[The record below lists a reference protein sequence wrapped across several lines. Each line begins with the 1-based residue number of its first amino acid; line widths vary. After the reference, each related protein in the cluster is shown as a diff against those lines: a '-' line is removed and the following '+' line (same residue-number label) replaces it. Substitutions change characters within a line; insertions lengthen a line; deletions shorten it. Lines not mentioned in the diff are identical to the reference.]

1 MYGFIFMF
9 VRVNIIYSIDG
20 NRIRNIH
27 LTKYHNI
34 YRNFDNVKLKK
45 SFFLCCNQMNLANR
59 KMFILIYHLVV
70 VFAVR
75 SFLFLIPPFHHLAL
89 LTCAGTDVF
98 KFCSTLFNLK
108 TILCKIYTTWLLWT
122 CLPKPCLLLLVSK

>member
-34 YRNFDNVKLKK
+34 YRHFDNVKLKK
-45 SFFLCCNQMNLANR
+45 SFILCCNQMNLANR
-59 KMFILIYHLVV
+59 KSFILIYHL
-70 VFAVR
+70 ALAR
-75 SFLFLIPPFHHLAL
+75 SLFPLPHSTFPPSCL
-89 LTCAGTDVF
+89 V
-98 KFCSTLFNLK
+98 NL
-108 TILCKIYTTWLLWT
+108 CRN
-122 CLPKPCLLLLVSK
+122 